1 MLAALLL
8 GGLAGPALAADC
20 VSGTAY
26 TAAAVCTVPAGM
38 NSMTVTVI
46 GGGGGSGFLPAGGNA
61 ASGTGTLAVTAGH
74 VLNLAVGGGGVSGA

>member
-1 MLAALLL
+1 LLAALLL

-46 GGGGGSGFLPAGGNA
+46 GGGGGSGFCLPEATPPPA
-61 ASGTGTLAVTAGH
+61 PAPWP
-74 VLNLAVGGGGVSGA
+74 